1 MGFVNDPKYKD
12 TNIWDLKY
20 ISTSDDEDNDSEGD
34 DDIAASDSDEEEGE
48 DEQEEMLSEAE
59 QVNKMADKKL
69 FLKNVEGQG
78 NKVPEIVKQLK
89 PTKQKR
95 ARVRYQMTYK
105 TENGELVGEEGKRSL
120 VLKKRAERA
129 GPKDLINLLTREK
142 KALWDREQ
150 AMKLLREQDEAELE
164 KLVEEFHSDED
175 DEEENFAWYDLRDKD
190 TYFCLGTLNKH
201 GYKKD
206 N

>member
-1 MGFVNDPKYKD
+1 
-12 TNIWDLKY
+12 
-20 ISTSDDEDNDSEGD
+20 
-34 DDIAASDSDEEEGE
+34 
-48 DEQEEMLSEAE
+48 
-59 QVNKMADKKL
+59 
-69 FLKNVEGQG
+69 
-78 NKVPEIVKQLK
+78 
-89 PTKQKR
+89 
-95 ARVRYQMTYK
+95 MTYK

-175 DEEENFAWYDLRDKD
+175 DEEENFAWFDLRDKD

-201 GYKKD
+201 GYKQD